1 MAIHNSNSFKIGKIS
16 IYGNLYG
23 HINLINFSHT
33 DSKDQGLESLGLSEK
48 GLKKDNVE
56 IIKDGHNHKVI
67 ILEDGHAQRMD
78 EHLDGKG
85 FHDHTH
91 CSPALG
97 GGVCPPT
104 YPVCCSDGHCHK
116 TGPCQ

>member
-1 MAIHNSNSFKIGKIS
+1 MTIHNSNSFKIGKIS

-67 ILEDGHAQRMD
+67 TLEDGHAQRME

-97 GGVCPPT
+97 GGVCPPM
-104 YPVCCSDGHCHK
+104 YPVCCGNGIYCGK
-116 TGPCQ
+116 TGPC

>member
-1 MAIHNSNSFKIGKIS
+1 M
-16 IYGNLYG
+16 
-23 HINLINFSHT
+23 
-33 DSKDQGLESLGLSEK
+33 SEK
-48 GLKKDNVE
+48 GLKQPNVE

-67 ILEDGHAQRMD
+67 ILEDGHAQRMG

-85 FHDHTH
+85 LHDHTH

-104 YPVCCSDGHCHK
+104 YPICCGNGIHCGK